1 MKKLLALLAVV
12 ALLLTCTVMGVGTVA
27 SAAEESPEADFLVY
41 DGVLEEYVGAG
52 GDVVIPASLGVTEIA
67 AQAFYNNTDITSV
80 VIPEGV
86 EIVGYWSF
94 RGCENI
100 ERIELPYSLEE
111 LAEHCFSSASITEI
125 VIPGNVEVVGYGA
138 FSSCQYLEKVT
149 LSYGVKEIMV
159 LAFAGCG
166 VGDVVFPETVELICG
181 GSFSNNKNANV
192 GKAKMI
198 ICNPDCEIGGWTK
211 DSSKDAYAHS
221 WHGYCLPF
229 SSNAAATR
237 YDIYVPKG
245 SEVANAL
252 NENITKWHDAD
263 KAAGGSSLGGGH
275 DSFDVKEKDASY
287 FDIPENKEGYGKQP
301 PAKTDDGNKTPS
313 GGNETPGE
321 GGDETPGEG
330 GEDGN
335 KGGSTS
341 NKNQGGGTQ
350 TIVQQGGSNMG
361 TMLII
366 IICVFGGII
375 LIAIIAVVIL
385 LATGKLG
392 GKKAAPAAAPAAPA
406 INANDPEALKAA
418 LEALEN
424 KNKTIDA
431 NDPEALKAALA
442 ALENKDAE

>member
-27 SAAEESPEADFLVY
+27 SAAEESPEEDFIVI
-41 DGVLEEYVGAG
+41 DGVLEGYSGAG
-52 GDVVIPASLGVTEIA
+52 GDIVIPASLGVTEIA
-67 AQAFYNNTDITSV
+67 AQAFSNNTDIASV

-100 ERIELPYSLEE
+100 EFIELPYSLEE

-138 FSSCQYLEKVT
+138 FSGCQYLEKVT

-159 LAFAGCG
+159 LAFGGCG
-166 VGDVVFPETVELICG
+166 VGDVIFPETVELICG
-181 GSFSNNKNANV
+181 GSFTNNKNATV

-221 WHGYCLPF
+221 WHGYVLPF

-245 SEVANAL
+245 SEVAQTL
-252 NENITKWHDAD
+252 NENITKWNDAD

-275 DSFDVKEKDASY
+275 DSFDVKEKDADY

-301 PAKTDDGNKTPS
+301 PAKTDDGDKNPTT
-313 GGNETPGE
+313 GNEI
-321 GGDETPGEG
+321 
-330 GEDGN
+330 GEDGGDDKN
-335 KGGSTS
+335 PTSGDSSGGST

-350 TIVQQGGSNMG
+350 TIIQQGGSSTT

-366 IICVFGGII
+366 ILCVFGGII
-375 LIAIIAVVIL
+375 LIAIIVVVIL

-392 GKKAAPAAAPAAPA
+392 GKKAAPAAAPA